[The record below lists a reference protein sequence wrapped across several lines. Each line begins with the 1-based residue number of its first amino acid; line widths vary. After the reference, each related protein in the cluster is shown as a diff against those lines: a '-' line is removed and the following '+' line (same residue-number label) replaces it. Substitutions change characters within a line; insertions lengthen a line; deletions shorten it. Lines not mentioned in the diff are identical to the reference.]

1 MPPRGILPGV
11 TQPSEPAADPA
22 RSARHTGYAFLDAP
36 WPLAFAHRGGAADGD
51 ENTVAA
57 FERAVRLGY
66 RYLET
71 DVQATADG
79 VAVIFHDDDLRRLAG
94 RPEQV
99 SALHSRDLATIRVGG
114 AQAVPTLDDVL
125 AAWPQARFN
134 LDVKAWAAVRPLV
147 EAIRRTG
154 VLERVLVAS
163 FSDRR
168 LAAVRRELGPRLA
181 TSAGPFAV
189 ARLRAASAAGVGLLG
204 LTPGV
209 PAAQVPVRVGP
220 VPVVDAKLVAY
231 AHRLGMQVHVWTID
245 DPAHMERLLDL
256 GVDGIMTDRIE
267 VLRDVLAARGL
278 WERQR

>member
-1 MPPRGILPGV
+1 MPSGGILPGV
-11 TQPSEPAADPA
+11 TQPSEPAAHPV
-22 RSARHTGYAFLDAP
+22 RGARHTGYAFLDAP

-57 FERAVRLGY
+57 FGRAVRMGY

-79 VAVIFHDDDLRRLAG
+79 VAVIFHDTNLRRLAG

-114 AQAVPTLDDVL
+114 AQAVPTLADVL
-125 AAWPQARFN
+125 DAWPDVRFN

-147 EAIRRTG
+147 EVIRRTG
-154 VLERVLVAS
+154 TLERVLVAS

-181 TSAGPFAV
+181 TSAGPAAV
-189 ARLRAASAAGVGLLG
+189 ARLRAASVPGVGLLG

-209 PAAQVPVRVGP
+209 PAAQVPVRLGP

-231 AHRLGMQVHVWTID
+231 AHRMGMQVHVWTID

-267 VLRDVLAARGL
+267 VLRDVLTARGL
-278 WERQR
+278 WETRR